1 MFKNM
6 NPQLKMG
13 LMLGLCALP
22 MGAIVAIRAFDVAV
36 SNVVILALA
45 VACPAS
51 HLLMMR
57 MGLHGHGA
65 AHVHTDEQE
74 KF

>member
-22 MGAIVAIRAFDVAV
+22 MGGIVAIRAFDIAV
-36 SNVVILALA
+36 SSAVLITLA

-57 MGLHGHGA
+57 MGMHGHGE
-65 AHVHTDEQE
+65 AHVRIEDQE
-74 KF
+74 NR